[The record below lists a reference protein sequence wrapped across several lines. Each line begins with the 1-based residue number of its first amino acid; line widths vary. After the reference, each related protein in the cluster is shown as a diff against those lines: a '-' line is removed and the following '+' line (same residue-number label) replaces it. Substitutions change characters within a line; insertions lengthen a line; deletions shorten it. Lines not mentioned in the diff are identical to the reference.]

1 MSSLTVYH
9 ENQPEQPLKLLTH
22 AEDIA
27 STLAEVGVRFERW
40 EAAAPIA
47 AGASQDEV
55 IAAYAH
61 EIERLK
67 RERGYITVDVVSLN
81 SDHPQKA
88 ELRAKFLDEHRHGE
102 DEVRFFVAGRG
113 LFVLHIEEHVYA
125 VLCERNDLIS
135 VPAGTRHWFDMGEH
149 PHFVAVRLF
158 NNPEGWVA
166 QFTGDDIASRFPRW
180 KTERGTVP
188 SVTIRAPVLPGA
200 VSSGVRM
207 TIKAILT
214 DIEGT
219 TSAVSFVF
227 DVLFPYAARH
237 LPDFVREYAGETEV
251 AAQLAA
257 VRAESGE
264 ADADVERVIAILLQ
278 WIAEDR
284 KATPLKALQGM
295 VWAQGYRDGQ
305 LKGHVY
311 PDAVQALREWK
322 ARGLDLYVYSSG
334 SIQAQKLIFGCS
346 EAGDLGS
353 LFSGYFDTTSGPKR
367 ESASYA
373 RIAGAIGLP
382 AAEILFLSDVV
393 QELDAARD
401 AGMRTLGLAREGGS
415 LDGHPTVASFAD
427 ILVE

>member
-1 MSSLTVYH
+1 
-9 ENQPEQPLKLLTH
+9 
-22 AEDIA
+22 
-27 STLAEVGVRFERW
+27 
-40 EAAAPIA
+40 
-47 AGASQDEV
+47 
-55 IAAYAH
+55 
-61 EIERLK
+61 
-67 RERGYITVDVVSLN
+67 
-81 SDHPQKA
+81 
-88 ELRAKFLDEHRHGE
+88 
-102 DEVRFFVAGRG
+102 
-113 LFVLHIEEHVYA
+113 
-125 VLCERNDLIS
+125 
-135 VPAGTRHWFDMGEH
+135 
-149 PHFVAVRLF
+149 
-158 NNPEGWVA
+158 
-166 QFTGDDIASRFPRW
+166 
-180 KTERGTVP
+180 
-188 SVTIRAPVLPGA
+188 
-200 VSSGVRM
+200 M

-237 LPDFVREYAGETEV
+237 LPDFVREHAGETEV

-353 LFSGYFDTTSGPKR
+353 LFSGYFDTTSGP
-367 ESASYA
+367 
-373 RIAGAIGLP
+373 
-382 AAEILFLSDVV
+382 
-393 QELDAARD
+393 
-401 AGMRTLGLAREGGS
+401 
-415 LDGHPTVASFAD
+415 
-427 ILVE
+427 

>member
-158 NNPEGWVA
+158 NNPEVHRRRHRQPLPPAGRLSEA
-166 QFTGDDIASRFPRW
+166 
-180 KTERGTVP
+180 P
-188 SVTIRAPVLPGA
+188 SHPSPSAPPVLPGA

-237 LPDFVREYAGETEV
+237 LPDFVREHAGETEV

-284 KATPLKALQGM
+284 KVTPLKALQGM